1 MRRKM
6 TEKRQRVWEDAED
19 GEEPAFKDERMG
31 GAINDL
37 LKDSVSSI
45 SWWCVWRRIT
55 HGVV

>member
-1 MRRKM
+1 MQRKM

-37 LKDSVSSI
+37 LKEK
-45 SWWCVWRRIT
+45 
-55 HGVV
+55 